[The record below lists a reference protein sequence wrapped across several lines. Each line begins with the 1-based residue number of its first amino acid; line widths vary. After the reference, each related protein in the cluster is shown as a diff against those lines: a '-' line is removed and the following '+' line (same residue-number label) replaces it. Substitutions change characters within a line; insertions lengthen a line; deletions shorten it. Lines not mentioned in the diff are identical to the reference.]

1 MNCPGEGR
9 DGDESMNCAAMDVL
23 KSYVLTEIPVVSGIV
38 YVCTFPE
45 I

>member
-9 DGDESMNCAAMDVL
+9 DGDESMSCAAMDVL
-23 KSYVLTEIPVVSGIV
+23 KSYVLTEIPVVSGTV
-38 YVCTFPE
+38 YGRSFPE